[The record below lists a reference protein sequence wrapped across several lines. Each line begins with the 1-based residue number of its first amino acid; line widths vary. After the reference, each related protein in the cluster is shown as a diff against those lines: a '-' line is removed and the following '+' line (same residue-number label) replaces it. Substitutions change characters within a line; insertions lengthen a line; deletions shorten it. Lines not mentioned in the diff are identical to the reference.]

1 MPPITPD
8 IFAHDCDRAACP
20 DAVPLGGSDAGGS
33 NMPNGERVGVASSMT
48 ATCAGLNCVCIRNM
62 SVSSPTVA
70 SEPATDT
77 RSLALLPIVPG
88 AGLPT
93 AAATESGYPPGTEP
107 SWSTGA
113 ASADADASARIANV
127 PYRWYA
133 PWRQSGEPA
142 SAQSC
147 RIPISSPRASTFRNT
162 ASRAR
167 TCASVG
173 VAFSSCSDLS
183 IIVNTRFVRS
193 SGLCAISACTC

>member
-1 MPPITPD
+1 MFP
-8 IFAHDCDRAACP
+8 
-20 DAVPLGGSDAGGS
+20 AVVLPSGNDAGGS
-33 NMPNGERVGVASSMT
+33 NMPNGERVGVCSSII

-77 RSLALLPIVPG
+77 RSLGLAPIVP
-88 AGLPT
+88 
-93 AAATESGYPPGTEP
+93 AAALLTASPTSEP
-107 SWSTGA
+107 SWSTGD
-113 ASADADASARIANV
+113 ASADASARIANV

-133 PWRQSGEPA
+133 PWRQSGEPS

-173 VAFSSCSDLS
+173 VCISTCSELS
-183 IIVNTRFVRS
+183 IVVNTRFVRS